1 MPKAPRAS
9 KPAKTNAARPGVPA
23 EAAKAFAEV
32 EPHLAA
38 LAPEDLASINTD
50 IPRAVS
56 IAVGAVP
63 HLAGLRAD
71 AAKLP
76 HFDITNI
83 DRLGTYALAA
93 WYAHLL
99 ALPEV
104 VASELTALLE
114 EARPLRED
122 LLLSAELLAHKSYFD
137 RGAVKEIR
145 AGQGNLDTA
154 NDLVA
159 LAALF
164 TAGWSQVEN
173 KTPVTWA
180 QVEQAAQLGPRILI
194 ALGARDQPG
203 LKVSDVTSPGERRV
217 RAYTLFVRAYDQC
230 RRAATYLRWGE
241 GDADEIAPSLFA
253 NRGGR
258 KGGTEGEAT
267 EAATA
272 PGGSETPEK

>member
-9 KPAKTNAARPGVPA
+9 KPAKSNAARPGVPA

-38 LAPEDLASINTD
+38 INTD

-76 HFDITNI
+76 RFDITNI

-114 EARPLRED
+114 EARPLREG

-203 LKVSDVTSPGERRV
+203 LKVADVTSPGERRV

-241 GDADEIAPSLFA
+241 VDADEIAPSLFG
-253 NRGGR
+253 NRSGR
-258 KGGTEGEAT
+258 KGGAEGEAAEGGT
-267 EAATA
+267 P
-272 PGGSETPEK
+272 PGGSGGPEQ

>member
-1 MPKAPRAS
+1 MPNAPKAP
-9 KPAKTNAARPGVPA
+9 KPAKANAAKPGVPV
-23 EAAKAFAEV
+23 EAAKAFSEI
-32 EPHLAA
+32 EPILAA
-38 LAPEDLASINTD
+38 LSPEDLAPINTD
-50 IPRAVS
+50 IPRAVA

-63 HLAGLRAD
+63 HIAKLRAG

-76 HFDITNI
+76 DFDVTHV

-104 VASELTALLE
+104 VASELSSLLE

-122 LLLSAELLAHKSYFD
+122 MLLTAELLAHKGYFD
-137 RGAVKEIR
+137 KEAVKTIR

-164 TAGWSQVEN
+164 TAGWARVEN
-173 KTPVTWA
+173 KSPVQWE
-180 QVEQAAQLGPRILI
+180 QVEQAAQLGPRILV
-194 ALGARDQPG
+194 ALGARDQPAV
-203 LKVSDVTSPGERRV
+203 KAPNPGDPSERRV
-217 RAYTLFVRAYDQC
+217 RAFTVFVRAYDQC
-230 RRAATYLRWGE
+230 RRAVGYLRWNH

-253 NRGGR
+253 NRGPR
-258 KGGTEGEAT
+258 KASPGA
-267 EAATA
+267 EAAEPTA
-272 PGGSETPEK
+272 SPPAPESPEK